1 MATLRVT
8 SDGDP
13 YPVKAGVPL
22 VNNGDVR
29 SFTDGSFINDQV
41 HDFTFKYRAG
51 SNTIDPE
58 AVSLTS
64 PIGITTNGVVIYT
77 SASSS
82 DTLPVSATAAPSNF
96 TWNTVDNPTEFRV
109 DACGGRPETGG
120 EYRYRSG
127 AFYKNGM
134 QSNAQYIASTTYLSG
149 TAFGVDN
156 TRHADGHSKILGFA
170 FDGYPIYG
178 PYGYTSATEV
188 GSASNPAVRMTS
200 SYRTKTLEAG
210 GRTFPYSEFPA
221 GSFIE
226 DYEYVTGLGSLDEYN
241 GRFCKTPDYGTGTYA
256 YFLTFS
262 DSGLNNPA
270 YPYIIGP
277 STREQSSV

>member
-1 MATLRVT
+1 MATLQIT

-22 VNNGDVR
+22 LNNGTTRVFPD
-29 SFTDGSFINDQV
+29 SSTIQDQV
-41 HDFTFKYRAG
+41 NDFSFKYRGG
-51 SNTIDPE
+51 SNTVDPE

-64 PIGITTNGVVIYT
+64 PVGITTNGVVIYT

-82 DTLPVSATAAPSNF
+82 LTLPVSSTAAPSNF

-134 QSNAQYIASTTYLSG
+134 QNNSQYIASTTYLSA
-149 TAFGVDN
+149 TAFGGDN
-156 TRHADGHSKILGFA
+156 TRHPDGHSKILGFA

-188 GSASNPAVRMTS
+188 GSVSNPAIQMTS
-200 SYRTKTLEAG
+200 SYRTKYNAEG
-210 GRTFPYSEFPA
+210 GRSFTYAELPA
-221 GSFIE
+221 GSFVE
-226 DYEYVTGLGSLDEYN
+226 DYEYVSSLGTLDVYN
-241 GRFCKTPDYGTGTYA
+241 GRFCKTPDYDTGTYA

-262 DSGLNNPA
+262 PGNLNTPV

-277 STREQSSV
+277 STREQRPV